1 MKLYLKRFS
10 FLLLSLTLLLGACET
25 EESLTITAPEA
36 VFELEQPGISSI
48 FLNYAV
54 PTNTAFTLV
63 WKDDITGS
71 SSYTVEMSTDDTF
84 TNPVT
89 LGTSTT
95 NSFSMSVDDFNTA
108 INNAGVTSF
117 VDLAIYMRINAGGTL
132 TNVVTFLVTTY
143 PTNPATFSAPSN
155 GDSFVLA
162 IANAADVAM
171 TISWSDDV
179 LQSSLGVSV
188 DYNIE
193 TAIAGSSFA
202 SASSLGMTT
211 DVTTLDVTHE
221 DLNEIALG
229 LGIPADT
236 AGDLDLRIVATITDA
251 NNITLTR
258 TSASVTVSVTTYN
271 VTFPY
276 IYLVGDATTPGW
288 NPNNNNTPLFRS
300 QTTPNTYHY
309 TGYFNAGAFKLLE
322 VIGQWQPQ
330 WGTNDGSTLA
340 VNPGG
345 GSDPGTFNV
354 STAGYY
360 TYTFSPL
367 SAGSAYTVASYDAST
382 APTYGTMG
390 IIGQAIG
397 GWGDADEINFTQDPN
412 NPHLWYS
419 LGVAFTN
426 GEEFLIRANDMWNDV
441 WRYTGSTELFGDALL
456 AGSGNNF
463 PFTAPTGNYDV
474 WFNDLDGSYVIIPN

>member
-10 FLLLSLTLLLGACET
+10 FLILSLTLLLGACET
-25 EESLTITAPEA
+25 EETLIITSPDA

-48 FLNYAV
+48 YLNYGV
-54 PTNTAFTLV
+54 PANTAFTLV

-71 SSYTVEMSTDDTF
+71 SSYSVEMSTDEAF

-117 VDLAIYMRINAGGTL
+117 VDLAIYMRINAGGTF
-132 TNVVTFLVTTY
+132 TNDVLFLVTTY
-143 PTNPATFSAPSN
+143 PTEPAVMSAPSN

-162 IANAADVAM
+162 LANAGDVAM
-171 TISWSDDV
+171 TVTWTDVV

-188 DYNIE
+188 DYTVE
-193 TAIAGSSFA
+193 AALAGSNFTTP
-202 SASSLGMTT
+202 SSLGMTT
-211 DVTTLDVTHE
+211 DMTSLSVNHG

-229 LGIPADT
+229 AGIPADT
-236 AGDLDLRIVATITDA
+236 AGDLDIRVVATITNA
-251 NNITLTR
+251 NNATLMRYSET
-258 TSASVTVSVTTYN
+258 TTVSVTTYN

-276 IYLVGDATTPGW
+276 VYLVGDATTPGW
-288 NPNNNNTPLFRS
+288 NPNNNNTPIFRS
-300 QTTPNTYHY
+300 QTTPNTYHF

-330 WGTNDGSTLA
+330 WGTNDGTTLA

-367 SAGSAYTVASYDAST
+367 SAGSTFTVSSYDASS

-412 NPHLWYS
+412 NPHLWYA

-426 GEEFLIRANDMWNDV
+426 GEEFLIRANDQWNDV
-441 WRYTGSTELFGDALL
+441 WRYTGSSELYGDALL

-463 PFTAPTGNYDV
+463 PFNAPTGNYDV